1 MMLMDILHN
10 NVVTTPLRAPQ
21 NTVGTITTSYVDAAT
36 SERVQFAAYIGNIPA
51 SGTVNFEL
59 RQAQSSG
66 GLNAKQIT
74 GGSITTLTE
83 SDDNKLVTI
92 DLHVQALDF
101 ANGFTFVACRFLAT
115 DTIVASAWATQYFIR
130 HGGEAQPA
138 AYAQQV
144 AVY

>member
-10 NVVTTPLRAPQ
+10 NVLTTPLRGPQ
-21 NTVGTITTSYVDAAT
+21 NTVGTITCAYVDASVA
-36 SERVQFAAYIGNIPA
+36 ERTQFGAYIGNIPA
-51 SGTVNFEL
+51 SGTVNVEL

-74 GGSITTLTE
+74 GGSITALTE
-83 SDDNKLVTI
+83 SDDNKLVTL
-92 DLHVQALDF
+92 DVHNQALDF
-101 ANGFTFVACRFLAT
+101 ANGFNFVTVRFLAT
-115 DTIVASAWATQYFIR
+115 DTIVGAAWATQYFVR
-130 HGGEAQPA
+130 SGPATQPA